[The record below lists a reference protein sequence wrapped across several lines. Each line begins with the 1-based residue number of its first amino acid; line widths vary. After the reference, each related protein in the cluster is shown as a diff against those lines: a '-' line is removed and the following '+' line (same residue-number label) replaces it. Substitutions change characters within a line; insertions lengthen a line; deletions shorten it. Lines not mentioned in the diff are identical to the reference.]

1 MKKKI
6 WISIGVVSII
16 ALLVG
21 VNVYRAMSKEEVT
34 VRTVKLSQQE
44 IASNVM
50 VPGTLKFQNEQY
62 IYQDPEKGDIAEILV
77 KEGDAVKEG
86 TPLLRYENQQFSLE
100 KEQNAL
106 SIESGYLKINQLENQ
121 LNDLNEKEKD
131 LSKQVGEDEAEK
143 TIDAERDQLKMEQ
156 KMADIE
162 LRQLLLQKGTIEK
175 QLSALEVKSDMSG
188 TVVTIDEN
196 PEQAAEQGGIK
207 AVIHIAKTDQFIVSG
222 VLSEYDSLKVADGQP
237 VTLSSDVVPDAKWK
251 GKVSNIGLLP
261 EAPPSSM
268 STENAAVQYPVE
280 VSIEGSEMKAKPGFK
295 LIMEIETEKRSVQ
308 TVPVDAVKQD
318 GEDYFVYTVLD
329 GKTKKKTIEIG
340 TASSDYMEVKDG
352 LTADDAIVSKP
363 KDDLQSGTE
372 VTVK

>member
-1 MKKKI
+1 MKKKV

-21 VNVYRAMSKEEVT
+21 VNVYRAMSEEEVT
-34 VRTVKLSQQE
+34 IQTVKLSKRE

-50 VPGTLKFQNEQY
+50 VPGTLKFQYEQY
-62 IYQDPEKGDIAEILV
+62 IYQDPEKGDIVEILV

-121 LNDLNEKEKD
+121 LDDLNDKEKD
-131 LSKQVGEDEAEK
+131 LSKQAGEEEAEK
-143 TIDAERDQLKMEQ
+143 TIDAERDQLKMEK

-162 LRQLLLQKGTIEK
+162 LRQLLLQKETIEK
-175 QLSALEVKSDMSG
+175 QLNALEVKSGMEG
-188 TVVTIDEN
+188 TVMTIDDN

-237 VTLSSDVVPDAKWK
+237 VSLSSDVVPDTKWK
-251 GKVSNIGLLP
+251 GKVSKIGLLP
-261 EAPPSSM
+261 EAAPSSM
-268 STENAAVQYPVE
+268 GSENAAVQYPVE

-318 GEDYFVYTVLD
+318 GEDYFVYTVQG
-329 GKTKKKTIEIG
+329 GKTKKKMIVIG
-340 TASSDYMEVKDG
+340 SASSDYMEVKDG
-352 LTADDAIVSKP
+352 LTANDEIVSRP
-363 KDDLQSGTE
+363 KDDLQSGME